1 MNKVVIIGAGNVG
14 MSYAYALINQKT
26 SVNELYLIDL
36 DEKRVEGEVM
46 DLNHGAS
53 FAPSKMVIHK
63 GKYSDCKD
71 ANIVCICAG
80 ANQKPGETRIDLLN
94 KNARIF
100 KNIVK
105 SVIDSG
111 FNGIFLVASNPVDIA
126 SYMIYKFSGFEKGR
140 IVGTGTT
147 LDTARLRYLVSEKLD
162 VSIKNVHAYVLG
174 EHGDS
179 EMVSW
184 SNAYLGSNK
193 LENYMDKETLEEIS
207 FKVKNSA
214 YEIINKKG
222 ATYYAIGMGLVRITN
237 AILNDE
243 KTILTVSSFNNEH
256 KIYIGMPSIVGKN
269 GVEKTMQLT
278 LNQEENI
285 KFNNSA
291 NIIKGEIEKL
301 NM

>member
-1 MNKVVIIGAGNVG
+1 
-14 MSYAYALINQKT
+14 
-26 SVNELYLIDL
+26 
-36 DEKRVEGEVM
+36 
-46 DLNHGAS
+46 
-53 FAPSKMVIHK
+53 
-63 GKYSDCKD
+63 
-71 ANIVCICAG
+71 
-80 ANQKPGETRIDLLN
+80 
-94 KNARIF
+94 
-100 KNIVK
+100 
-105 SVIDSG
+105 
-111 FNGIFLVASNPVDIA
+111 
-126 SYMIYKFSGFEKGR
+126 
-140 IVGTGTT
+140 
-147 LDTARLRYLVSEKLD
+147 
-162 VSIKNVHAYVLG
+162 
-174 EHGDS
+174 
-179 EMVSW
+179 
-184 SNAYLGSNK
+184 
-193 LENYMDKETLEEIS
+193 MDKETLEEIS